1 MRRILLYL
9 VVLLLACTTVWAQT
23 TAPSSASFDIEKSG
37 AGEGTGINVYSPTG
51 YMQWEDKTGN
61 FINTPLYYVGLDSIE
76 AQQWTGEI
84 TKAIDTLAHKYE
96 VRIQG
101 FSLANR
107 SRSLTYID
115 TLDRVLCTKGFYF
128 PDRERDLQNG
138 QGLNALLPRD
148 STFAVSMKAG
158 VHRVGDKFSIRV
170 DNYFRARGY
179 NDGSL
184 KVTNIEYPHQKIH
197 LGKHYMVWYDS
208 TLASANDSIKIVF
221 IPPASGEVHLRF
233 DTDATAKTFFAV
245 REGVTVTSGDTMTV
259 RNNRRGSSNTSGAVV
274 MKRCVI
280 TAPNQGTILFP
291 ATLGASGAGK
301 VGGSTRSEEEIVLSS
316 TKKYL
321 FVWAVTAAAVVNV
334 RFYFYI
340 E

>member
-1 MRRILLYL
+1 MTRILLYL

-107 SRSLTYID
+107 SRSLTYMD
-115 TLDRVLCTKGFYF
+115 TMDIQLCTRGFYF

-138 QGLNALLPRD
+138 QELNALLPRD

-179 NDGSL
+179 NDGSI
-184 KVTNIEYPHQKIH
+184 KTTNIEYPRQKIR

-208 TLASANDSIKIVF
+208 SMTADSIKIAF
-221 IPPASGEVHLRF
+221 IPPASGTVHLKVE
-233 DTDATAKTFFAV
+233 TDATAKTYFV
-245 REGVTVTSGDTMTV
+245 IKEGATITSGDTMTV
-259 RNNRRGSSNTSGAVV
+259 LNNDRGSSNTSGVV
-274 MKRCVI
+274 MMKRCVV
-280 TAPNQGTILFP
+280 TLPNLGTTIFT

-301 VGGSTRSEEEIVLSS
+301 TGGSVRSEEEIILSS

-321 FVWAVTAAAVVNV
+321 FVWAVTAASVVNV
-334 RFYFYI
+334 RFYFYV